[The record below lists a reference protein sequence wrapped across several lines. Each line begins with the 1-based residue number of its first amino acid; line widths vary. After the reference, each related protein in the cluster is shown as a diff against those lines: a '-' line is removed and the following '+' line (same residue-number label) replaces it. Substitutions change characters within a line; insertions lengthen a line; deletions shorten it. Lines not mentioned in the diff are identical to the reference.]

1 MIDIVILGTGA
12 MTPLPER
19 NLSAMLLRCEGRQIL
34 VDCGEGTQVAIREY
48 GYGLKSID
56 GIAITHFHGDHF
68 FGLPGL
74 LQSLEHAG
82 RTEPVWVA
90 GPEGLDEMMER
101 VLGMTGDLAF
111 PVELRSEESFVSTNL
126 LIETF
131 PLSHR
136 IPAQGY
142 KFILERSGEFFP
154 EKAREFGVAKD
165 QWSRLQTGETVGNV
179 TPQMVMGPKR
189 KGISVVYATD
199 TRPGRSIE
207 EAALG
212 VDLLIMDGTY
222 PNEEKMAQ
230 AVKYGHMHFL
240 EAAALAA
247 EAGVKEAWL
256 THFSHSIEDP
266 QEHMKAAQ
274 AIFPNI
280 HSSFDGKKA
289 TLRFE

>member
-1 MIDIVILGTGA
+1 
-12 MTPLPER
+12 
-19 NLSAMLLRCEGRQIL
+19 MLLRCEGRQIL

-90 GPEGLDEMMER
+90 GPEGLAEMMER
-101 VLGMTGDLAF
+101 ILGMTGDLSF
-111 PVELRSEESFVSTNL
+111 PVVLRSEESFISASL

-131 PLSHR
+131 PLIHR

-142 KFILERSGEFFP
+142 KFSLERAGEFFP
-154 EKAREFGVAKD
+154 EKAREYGVPVDK
-165 QWSRLQTGETVGNV
+165 WSLLQAGETVGDV
-179 TPQMVMGPKR
+179 TPQMVMGSKR
-189 KGISVVYATD
+189 KGVSVVYATD
-199 TRPGRSIE
+199 TRPSETIV
-207 EAALG
+207 EAARG
-212 VDLLIMDGTY
+212 ADLLIMDGTY
-222 PNEEKMAQ
+222 PNEEKIAH

-240 EAAALAA
+240 EAATLAT

-256 THFSHSIEDP
+256 THFSHSIENP
-266 QEHMKAAQ
+266 QEQLKAAQ
-274 AIFPNI
+274 AIFSNI
-280 HSSFDGKKA
+280 HSAYDGKKA